1 MVKGRIRKRN
11 NAAELSIA
19 AADISLL
26 TVTRSRW
33 EMLAR
38 GVDPNTFDF
47 LFWPLVA
54 QFISTLD
61 MAKNTHRKQNIYQY
75 NI

>member
-1 MVKGRIRKRN
+1 MKGRIRKRN
-11 NAAELSIA
+11 NAAELSIV

-26 TVTRSRW
+26 MVTRSRW
-33 EMLAR
+33 EMLAT

-61 MAKNTHRKQNIYQY
+61 MAKNTQEAEYIPV
-75 NI
+75 